1 MKKNYNIPAT
11 EVVAFMSEAM
21 IMAGSST
28 PGPTPGPTPGLIP
41 AEPNG
46 ASTIGGG
53 EG

>member
-21 IMAGSST
+21 IMAGSQT
-28 PGPTPGPTPGLIP
+28 PGPTPIIVPTD
-41 AEPNG
+41 PNG
-46 ASTIGGG
+46 ADIIGGG

>member
-21 IMAGSST
+21 IMAGS
-28 PGPTPGPTPGLIP
+28 PTPGPTPPITPANPNGYEIP
-41 AEPNG
+41 A
-46 ASTIGGG
+46 GG

>member
-21 IMAGSST
+21 IMAGSPT
-28 PGPTPGPTPGLIP
+28 PTPGPTPGLIP
-41 AEPNG
+41 EDPNG
-46 ASTIGGG
+46 AQTIGGG